1 MFRYTYIY
9 MHACTKVGINE
20 GKRDRRGEKKKD
32 DSIEIGAD
40 LFNLG
45 TGRPPE
51 LFAERSLTLIY
62 TLIHF
67 HDEPFSLH
75 SSFSPTR
82 TRTQS
87 LSLSLCGYNS
97 RLFLSVHPQKYT
109 SSGDTCSTW
118 AWNRAGLLIRVLKD
132 WRRPRPSGTE
142 DTRAWLCENYD
153 SFGRVD

>member
-1 MFRYTYIY
+1 

-87 LSLSLCGYNS
+87 LSLSLSGSLWLQLDAALLPRCASAKIYEFRGHVFNVS
-97 RLFLSVHPQKYT
+97 VKQSWFANKGFKRLEETKAFGH
-109 SSGDTCSTW
+109 GGH
-118 AWNRAGLLIRVLKD
+118 AGVVVREL
-132 WRRPRPSGTE
+132 
-142 DTRAWLCENYD
+142 
-153 SFGRVD
+153 

>member
-1 MFRYTYIY
+1 

-67 HDEPFSLH
+67 HDEPFSLY

-87 LSLSLCGYNS
+87 LSLSLSVATTRRGSSSSSSSSAKIYEFRGHVFNVS
-97 RLFLSVHPQKYT
+97 VKQSWFANKGFKRLEETKAFGH
-109 SSGDTCSTW
+109 GGH
-118 AWNRAGLLIRVLKD
+118 AGVVVREL
-132 WRRPRPSGTE
+132 
-142 DTRAWLCENYD
+142 
-153 SFGRVD
+153 